1 MNRKTLAKYL
11 ILCLIGIVGFLYG
24 LSWLGVIELNKKD
37 AQYFAPDKP
46 EGFVQ
51 YFKEITTPIGLSA
64 SGYPANY
71 AYNELLKAKNFSK
84 SKKQASTNL
93 LWVQRG
99 PVNVGGRTRCI
110 LLDPDDPSKNTWFA
124 GTAGGGIWKT
134 TDAGLSW
141 IDISPDLPNLSTTT
155 LCMAPSDHSV
165 IFAGTGEG
173 YGGEGMITGNGIFVS
188 RDKGGSW
195 QLLESTDQNN
205 DFRFVNKIWIDP
217 LDKNIVIAVTNTAVL
232 KSVDG
237 GVSWKRKFSNGY
249 RVQDIIQNPR
259 NPKVLYAAV
268 NTFGVIKSSNQGET
282 WVHSNAGIGL
292 GYRYALAISP
302 VDTSYVY
309 ACIENSTESMDV
321 YLSVDAG
328 GNWLKQR
335 DLSGSFFNF
344 HQAQGW
350 FNSVIEPHPF
360 KRNEVYVAGVYMGL
374 LSFTGN
380 TSPSSPMVLSALTS
394 GTEGFMDFINFGGEF
409 LEGGLSTGLAEGASV
424 TVNDF
429 VSIELRFGPG
439 KHQKA
444 HRFTVPVGSG
454 PGVAKTD
461 YSYQDYVDVPF
472 EAWDTKNNIQL
483 SVSFRDQ
490 ERDGFFNLIEREAD
504 NDIDGRE
511 YIFIHAIPYLPF
523 SPSSAITKNGGHYEK
538 MMYFF
543 WPTLAEK
550 QNWNP
555 NDLAESKIK
564 IEFGSALLREMVTTI
579 IQNGSKN
586 TNLHVDHHDLVVI
599 PGASELDPIR
609 LISAN
614 DGGVAHSQNGGNTW
628 VQLTNGFITTQFYGA
643 SKKPGEHEYVGGL
656 QDNGTWQS
664 PASIEATDKSLYNF
678 RLSGDGFQTLW
689 NNSDPK
695 KILASIYNNRIYSS
709 INSGLSWQ
717 SANIGINDDGPF
729 ITKLSN
735 SRKNPNLVFAVGAKG
750 IYRHATFGIGKA
762 SWKLSPIDEGWTLN
776 RSAYSSSNVKVSQM
790 DSSIVWAGT
799 GMFNSPLLN
808 IFLSRDFG
816 VTYYPVNNYEQVD
829 MGLLS
834 GMATH
839 PFNRAEAFLLF
850 SYRGSP
856 KILRT
861 MDFGQTWNDIS
872 GFGTDS
878 LSSNGF
884 PDVIV
889 HDLLVMPTD
898 TNIIWAGTEIGIFET
913 TDNGISWHFLEGN
926 FPAVSVFQLFEQ
938 DGQVVAATHGR
949 GIWTASLWPVGIK
962 NTEIAEKTLLKVYPN
977 PVSDFLSFK
986 TEAMQS
992 TMAEVRVISVSGG
1005 VLLSLKLPVDG
1016 GSSAI
1021 QRIDVSDLV
1030 PGNYLLNVKIEG
1042 ASQTAKFSK
1051 Q

>member
-1 MNRKTLAKYL
+1 MKRKTLTKYL
-11 ILCLIGIVGFLYG
+11 FLGAIGITITFVGLILIGKLD
-24 LSWLGVIELNKKD
+24 SNKRDPK
-37 AQYFAPDKP
+37 YFSYDKP

-51 YFKEITTPIGLSA
+51 YFKEISTPIGS
-64 SGYPANY
+64 SGPGYPANY
-71 AYNELLKAKNFSK
+71 AYNELVKAKNLSK
-84 SKKQASTNL
+84 SKKIAGSDL

-110 LLDPDDPSKNTWFA
+110 LVDPDDPSKNTWFA

-188 RDKGGSW
+188 HDKGGSW
-195 QLLESTDQNN
+195 QLIASTDTNN

-217 LDKNIVIAVTNTAVL
+217 FDKSIVIAVTNTAVM
-232 KSVDG
+232 KSTDG
-237 GVSWKRKFSNGY
+237 GVSWHKKFENGY
-249 RVQDIIQNPR
+249 RVQDIIQNPL
-259 NPKVLYAAV
+259 NPKVLYAGV
-268 NTFGVIKSSNQGET
+268 NTYGVIKSTDQGET
-282 WVHSNAGIGL
+282 WTHSNSGIGL

-309 ACIENSTESMDV
+309 ACIENANSSMDV

-328 GNWLKQR
+328 VSWLKQR

-360 KRNEVYVAGVYMGL
+360 NRNEVYVAGVYMGL
-374 LSFTGN
+374 LSFTGT
-380 TSPSSPMVLSALTS
+380 TSSSSPQVLSAQTS
-394 GTEGFMDFINFGGEF
+394 GTESFLDFVNFGGEF
-409 LEGGLSTGLAEGASV
+409 LKGGMSTGLSEGASV

-444 HRFTVPVGSG
+444 HRFTVPVGRG
-454 PGVAKTD
+454 PGVAKSEYT
-461 YSYQDYVDVPF
+461 YQDYIDVPF

-490 ERDGFFNLIEREAD
+490 ERDGVFNLIERDPD
-504 NDIDGRE
+504 NENDGRE
-511 YIFIHAIPYLPF
+511 YIFVHAIPYLPLT
-523 SPSSAITKNGGHYEK
+523 PSSLVTKTGGHYEK

-543 WPTLAEK
+543 WPTLAENK
-550 QNWNP
+550 TWNP
-555 NDLAESKIK
+555 NGLAASAINV
-564 IEFGSALLREMVTTI
+564 EFGTTLLREMTTSI

-599 PGASELDPIR
+599 PGADITEPIR

-614 DGGVAHSQNGGNTW
+614 DGGVAHSLNGGTTW
-628 VQLTNGFITTQFYGA
+628 VQLTNGFITTQFYGV
-643 SKKPGEHEYVGGL
+643 SKKPGEHEYVGGM

-664 PASIEATDKSLYNF
+664 PSGREATDKSLYNF

-709 INSGLSWQ
+709 SNSGSSWQ
-717 SANIGINDDGPF
+717 SASIGLNDDGPF
-729 ITKLSN
+729 ITKMSN
-735 SRKNPNLVFAVGAKG
+735 SRKNPNLVFAVGAQG
-750 IYRHATFGIGKA
+750 VYRHPTFGIGKT
-762 SWKLSPIDEGWTLN
+762 SWNLSPIDEGWTLN
-776 RSAYSSSNVKVSQM
+776 GSAYSSSNVKVSQK

-799 GMFNSPLLN
+799 GMFKSPSLN
-808 IFLSRDFG
+808 IFLSRDLG
-816 VTYYPVNNYEQVD
+816 VTFNAVNNYDLVD

-839 PFNRAEAFLLF
+839 PTNKAEAFLLF

-861 MDFGQTWNDIS
+861 MDLGQSWTDIS
-872 GFGTDS
+872 GFGADKV
-878 LSSNGF
+878 SSNGF

-889 HDLLVMPTD
+889 QDLMVMPLD

-913 TDNGISWHFLEGN
+913 TDNGLSWHFLDGN

-949 GIWTASLWPVGIK
+949 GIWTASLWPVGIR
-962 NTEIAEKTLLKVYPN
+962 NSGVDQNSPLKVFPN
-977 PVSDFLSFK
+977 PVNDYLSFT
-986 TEAMQS
+986 TESERS
-992 TMAEVRVISVSGG
+992 TMAEVRVISVSGKIM
-1005 VLLSLKLPVDG
+1005 LSQKQPVDV
-1016 GSSAI
+1016 GSTGI
-1021 QRIDVSDLV
+1021 QRVDVSNLV
-1030 PGNYLLNVKIEG
+1030 PGNYILEVKING
-1042 ASQTAKFSK
+1042 VSQTAKFVK